1 MARRVR
7 QCAEGATVPGI
18 DVSSWQGR
26 VDWQKV
32 AASGVKYVFIRA
44 FEGRHE
50 DQEFRRNWAGAKAA
64 GLLRGAYVYFR
75 ARHSGEMQARLML
88 DALRGDPGELP
99 PVLDLEVLDGQ
110 TTEKTIAEVR
120 AWVRTMTA
128 GLGRDPMIYAG
139 GFWHFNIAPYVGNEF
154 SHLPLWTPHYTES
167 GCPGVPQGWR
177 RWTFWQKTSSGRVPG
192 IAGNVDMNDFN
203 GDEAALQRFA
213 GRGRWR
219 WLVYAALGVAVV
231 GGAWYWLR
239 RRRRRAKRL
248 RG

>member
-1 MARRVR
+1 M
-7 QCAEGATVPGI
+7 
-18 DVSSWQGR
+18 
-26 VDWQKV
+26 K
-32 AASGVKYVFIRA
+32 
-44 FEGRHE
+44 
-50 DQEFRRNWAGAKAA
+50 
-64 GLLRGAYVYFR
+64 
-75 ARHSGEMQARLML
+75 
-88 DALRGDPGELP
+88 
-99 PVLDLEVLDGQ
+99 
-110 TTEKTIAEVR
+110 
-120 AWVRTMTA
+120 A

-167 GCPGVPQGWR
+167 GCPGVPAGWK

-219 WLVYAALGVAVV
+219 WLVYAVLGVAVV
-231 GGAWYWLR
+231 GGAWWWL